1 MTRDEA
7 YARYR
12 DTLVSVLELDPDA
25 VVPEATW
32 EALEV
37 DSLAVLELNLALQ
50 DEFDVELPE
59 PDPESIVTVGDAFAV
74 VAAALALPA

>member
-7 YARYR
+7 YTRYR
-12 DTLVSVLELDPDA
+12 ETLVSVLELDPDA
-25 VVPEATW
+25 VVPGATW
-32 EALEV
+32 EELEV

-59 PDPESIVTVGDAFAV
+59 PDPESMITVGDGFDV
-74 VAAALALPA
+74 VAAALALP

>member
-12 DTLVSVLELDPDA
+12 DTLVSVLELDPET
-25 VVPEATW
+25 VVPGATW
-32 EALEV
+32 EELEV

-59 PDPESIVTVGDAFAV
+59 PDPESIVTVGDAFDV
-74 VAAALALPA
+74 VAAALALP

>member
-1 MTRDEA
+1 MTRDDAFGRFRE
-7 YARYR
+7 
-12 DTLVSVLELDPDA
+12 TLVSVLELDPDA
-25 VVPEATW
+25 VVPGATW
-32 EALEV
+32 EELDV

-74 VAAALALPA
+74 VAAALALP